1 LNATINKEKIS
12 LQISPRI
19 SLQVWL
25 IGLIFLFPLAVL
37 MLYSFAGQWTFPS
50 LYPDT
55 LNLRTFVFLKENSA
69 GILKA
74 MGSSF
79 LYSIIAVLLS
89 IVYSFL
95 PASVL
100 TRSNFPG
107 QRIVE
112 SLLLA
117 PAVLPVM
124 TFSIGIH
131 MIFIRLGLAD
141 THLGVALILS
151 IYSYPYM
158 LRALMAGYAMIDPD
172 TMVCARNL
180 GATSWQILWKI
191 EIPLLIPAMVAGG
204 SIVFLVAFSDYFL
217 VFLIGGGLVPSYSGY
232 LFPFLNSTDWSIAS
246 ALTLISLVVPL
257 ALFLI
262 LDLTLARF
270 YRKWM

>member
-1 LNATINKEKIS
+1 MSAASNKEKVS
-12 LQISPRI
+12 LQI
-19 SLQVWL
+19 SLQVWI
-25 IGLIFLFPLAVL
+25 IGFIFLFPLAVL
-37 MLYSFAGQWTFPS
+37 ILYSFAGRWAFPS

-55 LNLRTFVFLKENSA
+55 LNLRTLVYLRENSA
-69 GILKA
+69 GILTA

-79 LYSIIAVLLS
+79 LYSITAVLLS
-89 IVYSFL
+89 IIYSLL

-100 TRSNFPG
+100 IRSNFPG

-124 TFSIGIH
+124 TFSIGVH

-158 LRALMAGYAMIDPD
+158 LRALMAGYALIDPN
-172 TMVCARNL
+172 TLVCAQNL
-180 GATSWQILWKI
+180 GATPWQILWKI

-204 SIVFLVAFSDYFL
+204 SIVFLVAFSEYFL
-217 VFLIGGGLVPSYSGY
+217 VFLIGGGIVPSYSGY

-246 ALTLISLVVPL
+246 ALTLISLVPPL
-257 ALFLI
+257 LLFLI
-262 LDLTLARF
+262 LDLTLARL

>member
-1 LNATINKEKIS
+1 MNAIINKEKIS

-19 SLQVWL
+19 PLQVWV
-25 IGLIFLFPLAVL
+25 IGFIFLFPLAVL
-37 MLYSFAGQWTFPS
+37 MLYSFAGQWAFPS
-50 LYPDT
+50 LYPET
-55 LNLRTFVFLKENSA
+55 LNLRTFVFLRENSA
-69 GILKA
+69 GILTA

-79 LYSIIAVLLS
+79 LYSITAVLLS
-89 IVYSFL
+89 IVYSLL

-100 TRSNFPG
+100 TRSSFPG

-172 TMVCARNL
+172 TLVCARNL
-180 GATSWQILWKI
+180 GAAPWQILWKI
-191 EIPLLIPAMVAGG
+191 EIPLLVPAMVAGG

-246 ALTLISLVVPL
+246 ALTLISLVPPL
-257 ALFLI
+257 LLFLL
-262 LDLTLARF
+262 LDLTLTRL